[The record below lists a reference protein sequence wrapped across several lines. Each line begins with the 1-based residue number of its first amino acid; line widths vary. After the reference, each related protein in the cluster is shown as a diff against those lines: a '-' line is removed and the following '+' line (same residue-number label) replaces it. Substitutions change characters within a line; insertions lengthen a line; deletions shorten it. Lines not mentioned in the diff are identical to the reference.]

1 MAVKKLIALA
11 LSVLLT
17 LCLAGCD
24 GLAFNVDELLVAPKL
39 EGDMH
44 PVQQALEE
52 STTENITLRYP
63 ALGDYRSAIVMKD
76 INNNGTKEAFAFYS
90 TTTADGAVTMHINI
104 IEKNG
109 DEWKSKGDISLM
121 GSGIESVSFADLDGN
136 GRLEIIVGWY
146 IFGTTEKQV
155 GVYTYEGELLTQR
168 AIEPYTQFAYADLT
182 GDGVDDLAVIYLN
195 LTEKTSTAKL
205 LSLGDK
211 GIIEVGI
218 VKLDP
223 SVSAYS
229 TPVFSKL
236 SDNTPALYI
245 DAAKGS
251 GTITEIIWCK
261 DGVLNGIY
269 NPETPEL
276 SLTFRNSTVASGDYN
291 NNGIIDIPLP
301 ELLLST
307 AEMAESDKVFYSNWS
322 EFSGTEFKTVSSA
335 FMVYTD
341 GYSITVP
348 ENIKQNFL
356 VIRKAEA
363 RTRLFYSYN
372 PDKGEAGDEIFRTVV
387 VTTLEY
393 HKETF
398 ENSGYTELGKTDN
411 LVYLAKIT
419 EDNSYGFTAETVKSM
434 FALIE

>member
-17 LCLAGCD
+17 LCLAGCE
-24 GLAFNVDELLVAPKL
+24 GLAITIDELLVAPKL

-44 PVQQALEE
+44 PVQQALED
-52 STTENITLRYP
+52 SVGQAVTLRYP
-63 ALGDYRSAIVMKD
+63 ALGEYRSAIVMKD
-76 INNNGTKEAFAFYS
+76 IDNNGTKEALAFYS
-90 TTTADGAVTMHINI
+90 ITTDNTVTMHINI
-104 IEKNG
+104 IEKND
-109 DEWKSKGDISLM
+109 DEWKSKGDLSLV

-155 GVYTYEGELLTQR
+155 GIYTYEGELLTQR
-168 AIEPYTQFAYADLT
+168 AIEPYTNFAYADLT
-182 GDGVDDLAVIYLN
+182 GDGIDDLAVIYLN

-205 LSLGDK
+205 LSLSDK
-211 GIIEVGI
+211 GITEVGI

-223 SVSAYS
+223 GVTSYSA
-229 TPVFSKL
+229 PIVSKL

-245 DAAKGS
+245 DAVKGS

-261 DGVLNGIY
+261 EGVLKGIY
-269 NPETPEL
+269 NPETPENT
-276 SLTFRNSTVASGDYN
+276 LTFRNGTIASRDYN
-291 NNGIIDIPLP
+291 DNGVIDIPLS

-307 AEMAESDKVFYSNWS
+307 AEMAESDKVYYSNWS
-322 EFSGTEFKTVSSA
+322 EFSGTEFKTVFSA
-335 FMVYTD
+335 FMVYAD

-348 ENIKQNFL
+348 ESLKQNFL

-372 PDKGEAGDEIFRTVV
+372 PAKNEVGDEIFRTVV

-393 HKETF
+393 QKETF
-398 ENSGYTELGKTDN
+398 ENSGYTELGKNENT
-411 LVYLAKIT
+411 VYLAKIT

-434 FALIE
+434 FSLIE